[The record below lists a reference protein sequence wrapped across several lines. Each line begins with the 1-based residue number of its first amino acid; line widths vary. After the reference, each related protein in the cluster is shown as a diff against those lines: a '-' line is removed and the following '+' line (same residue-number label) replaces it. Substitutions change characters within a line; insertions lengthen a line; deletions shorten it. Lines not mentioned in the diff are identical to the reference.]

1 MQSVFWAH
9 WSTKTLAVVVM
20 KFWAL
25 APSCPAA
32 LTVPWFE
39 IAPSTVPSV
48 FAPNTTVVDEPAA
61 MVPPAEA
68 VAPVP
73 SRTCTVRDAERY
85 SP

>member
-1 MQSVFWAH
+1 
-9 WSTKTLAVVVM
+9 VVVV
-20 KFWAL
+20 KFWAV

-32 LTVPWFE
+32 LTVAWFE
-39 IAPSTVPSV
+39 IVPSTVPS
-48 FAPNTTVVDEPAA
+48 ALALNTTVADEPAA

-73 SRTCTVRDAERY
+73 RRTCTVREAERY

>member
-1 MQSVFWAH
+1 MFWEH
-9 WSTKTLAVVVM
+9 WSTNTVAELVVKFCAV
-20 KFWAL
+20 

-39 IAPSTVPSV
+39 IVPSTVPSV
-48 FAPNTTVVDEPAA
+48 LALNTTVVDEPAA

-73 SRTCTVRDAERY
+73 SRTCTVREAEMY